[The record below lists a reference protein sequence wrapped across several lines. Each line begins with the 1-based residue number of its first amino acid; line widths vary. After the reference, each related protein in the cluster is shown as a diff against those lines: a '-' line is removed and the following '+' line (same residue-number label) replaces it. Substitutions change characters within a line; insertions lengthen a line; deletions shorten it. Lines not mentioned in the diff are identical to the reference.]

1 MHLRDRGGVSTG
13 KCSPESRRGYWGV
26 QNALGLARYS
36 ALGDCADW
44 IGAQRFLFR
53 RKTFLGKAG
62 MDLAFAFSSGEC
74 CL

>member
-1 MHLRDRGGVSTG
+1 MHLRGRGGVSTG
-13 KCSPESRRGYWGV
+13 KCSPKFGRGDWGV

-36 ALGDCADW
+36 APGDCADW